1 MHSQGK
7 PEYIPADGTRRLF
20 AQVLP
25 AEQDSGTLVVFE
37 SGGASTRSIWAPV
50 QAQTAAFARAVVYD
64 RAGLGRSDPDPHGRT
79 LARMAADLNRLL
91 DYFAAP
97 RCILVGHSA
106 GGAIVRL
113 AAAERPERI
122 AGLVLADP
130 ADEADDTLFSP
141 AFRRAERIGIAAHR
155 LLARTGLLPLIY
167 RRLLAALPA
176 DAAADLRRDGMTPA
190 VFRTCAEQS
199 RTFLDE
205 LYAWRRNP
213 PDTGAIPLTIVS
225 GALPGSG
232 ISRQARARLNA
243 LHEQRARAAP
253 HGRHLVAPHSGH
265 YVPLDDAELLA
276 AEIRRLAVADK
287 AV

>member
-1 MHSQGK
+1 MHSQGN

-25 AEQDSGTLVVFE
+25 ARQDSGTLVVFE

-64 RAGLGRSDPDPHGRT
+64 RAGLGHSDPDPHGRT

-130 ADEADDTLFSP
+130 ADEADDTLFPPPSAAPSASASP
-141 AFRRAERIGIAAHR
+141 PTAC
-155 LLARTGLLPLIY
+155 LPMPACC
-167 RRLLAALPA
+167 RCSTAALPA
-176 DAAADLRRDGMTPA
+176 DAAADLRRDSMTPA

-205 LYAWRRNP
+205 LYA
-213 PDTGAIPLTIVS
+213 
-225 GALPGSG
+225 
-232 ISRQARARLNA
+232 
-243 LHEQRARAAP
+243 
-253 HGRHLVAPHSGH
+253 
-265 YVPLDDAELLA
+265 
-276 AEIRRLAVADK
+276 
-287 AV
+287 